1 VAYIGTQPLA
11 GQYRKLDDISSGFNG
26 ATTSFTTSV
35 GGTNVT
41 AGSPQQ
47 LLVSLGGVIQ
57 QPTTDYTVNTST
69 IIFTTAPASGL
80 SFFAILMGDALNTS
94 VPADGSI
101 TSAKLAGSLS
111 VGLAAG
117 SASTPSLFFTGDLN
131 TGIYSPGADQVA
143 ITTNGVERVEW
154 GTSEVVFNDGGAN
167 YDFRIEGDTNSSLF
181 FVDASAEAVGI
192 GTASPSALLHIEQTS
207 PSDGRLARIVSA
219 GVGAGFLGV
228 KSTGNTFID
237 ANTSATALEFR
248 TQDTERARI
257 TSDGKLLVGTSSAR
271 ANFFNSTDTALVQ
284 VEGANNNAQRY
295 AGHIYG
301 VAGAGGPWHIFAKHR
316 SNSIGGTTVVIADD
330 QVGALSFQGSDGTEF
345 VEAARI
351 EALVDGTPGSND
363 MPGRLVF
370 STTADGASSP
380 TERMRIGQ
388 LGYTKISNAASY
400 NNLSGEYHEFNGSAA
415 DWTAYVRNTNANPA
429 GLIVRYSGAA
439 PNGTS
444 NEFLYCSDT
453 GVLRL
458 AVRSNGGIANYSG
471 NDANLCD
478 EREKKNI
485 VNLDSTWD
493 CLKHWE
499 LKKFHYNEDADTDD
513 LRYGVIAQQIADYC
527 PEVITDWVKQKAE
540 PAKLD
545 EDGTEIEPA
554 KEEIARLGVK
564 EQQMMWMAIKAL
576 QEAQLRIETLEAEVA
591 ALKAS

>member
-1 VAYIGTQPLA
+1 MSTL
-11 GQYRKLDDISSGFNG
+11 K
-26 ATTSFTTSV
+26 TTNIAHPS
-35 GGTNVT
+35 
-41 AGSPQQ
+41 
-47 LLVSLGGVIQ
+47 
-57 QPTTDYTVNTST
+57 
-69 IIFTTAPASGL
+69 
-80 SFFAILMGDALNTS
+80 
-94 VPADGSI
+94 
-101 TSAKLAGSLS
+101 
-111 VGLAAG
+111 
-117 SASTPSLFFTGDLN
+117 SASNNIVLDS
-131 TGIYSPGADQVA
+131 SA
-143 ITTNGVERVEW
+143 RV
-154 GTSEVVFNDGGAN
+154 
-167 YDFRIEGDTNSSLF
+167 
-181 FVDASAEAVGI
+181 
-192 GTASPSALLHIEQTS
+192 
-207 PSDGRLARIVSA
+207 
-219 GVGAGFLGV
+219 
-228 KSTGNTFID
+228 
-237 ANTSATALEFR
+237 
-248 TQDTERARI
+248 
-257 TSDGKLLVGTSSAR
+257 LVGTSSTSATTTAIFQGNSGDGATGAGTIYLGR
-271 ANFFNSTDTALVQ
+271 GVTTPDDGNQLGAINFSDSTHTNSGQ
-284 VEGANNNAQRY
+284 IIAQRD
-295 AGHIYG
+295 
-301 VAGAGGPWHIFAKHR
+301 
-316 SNSIGGTTVVIADD
+316 GGTWSASSKPT
-330 QVGALSFQGSDGTEF
+330 
-345 VEAARI
+345 
-351 EALVDGTPGSND
+351 
-363 MPGRLVF
+363 RLTF
-370 STTADGASSP
+370 STTADSASSP

-576 QEAQLRIETLEAEVA
+576 QEAQLRIEILEAEVA

>member
-111 VGLAAG
+111 VGFAAG

-380 TERMRIGQ
+380 TERMRIASSGLVSTESNLQ
-388 LGYTKISNAASY
+388 CKGRLYWSGGADGSSLSTSSIGAATTTVYIGNAAIQVS
-400 NNLSGEYHEFNGSAA
+400 S
-415 DWTAYVRNTNANPA
+415 DVRLKEN
-429 GLIVRYSGAA
+429 
-439 PNGTS
+439 
-444 NEFLYCSDT
+444 
-453 GVLRL
+453 
-458 AVRSNGGIANYSG
+458 IANTVV
-471 NDANLCD
+471 DAT
-478 EREKKNI
+478 E
-485 VNLDSTWD
+485 
-493 CLKHWE
+493 E
-499 LKKFHYNEDADTDD
+499 LKKVRVVDFTWNDPTDSSFNN
-513 LRYGVIAQQIADYC
+513 RNARGVWTGLIAQELV
-527 PEVITDWVKQKAE
+527 EVFPFAVNA
-540 PAKLD
+540 PR
-545 EDGTEIEPA
+545 
-554 KEEIARLGVK
+554 KEEDLSIDYDDEAIWTVDQNQLVPVL
-564 EQQMMWMAIKAL
+564 IKAFQQQ
-576 QEAQLRIETLEAEVA
+576 QERIETLEAEVA

>member
-1 VAYIGTQPLA
+1 VAQHDYVIANGT
-11 GQYRKLDDISSGFNG
+11 G
-26 ATTSFTTSV
+26 AAVRS
-35 GGTNVT
+35 
-41 AGSPQQ
+41 
-47 LLVSLGGVIQ
+47 
-57 QPTTDYTVNTST
+57 D
-69 IIFTTAPASGL
+69 
-80 SFFAILMGDALNTS
+80 LNN
-94 VPADGSI
+94 
-101 TSAKLAGSLS
+101 
-111 VGLAAG
+111 GLAAIVSQNSG
-117 SASTPSLFFTGDLN
+117 ATEPATMYAYQLWADTTTGLLKIRNAANNAWITLRRLDGAYTDITLNAQADLRFADSDSSHWVAFQAPATIASNVTWTLPSADGTSGQAL
-131 TGIYSPGADQVA
+131 
-143 ITTNGVERVEW
+143 TTNGSGTLSW
-154 GTSEVVFNDGGAN
+154 GA
-167 YDFRIEGDTNSSLF
+167 
-181 FVDASAEAVGI
+181 ASQWTTTGSDIYYTTGKVGI
-192 GTASPSALLHIEQTS
+192 GTTS
-207 PSDGRLARIVSA
+207 PSSNLHVQ
-219 GVGAGFLGV
+219 
-228 KSTGNTFID
+228 TGNGVTATLNLNNGDGNGTISQINLGYTADPDHGNITYDGNLMFKNA
-237 ANTSATALEFR
+237 ANT
-248 TQDTERARI
+248 ERMRI
-257 TSDGKLLVGTSSAR
+257 DSSGRLLVGSSSAR

>member
-1 VAYIGTQPLA
+1 MAQHDYVIANGT
-11 GQYRKLDDISSGFNG
+11 G
-26 ATTSFTTSV
+26 AAVRS
-35 GGTNVT
+35 
-41 AGSPQQ
+41 
-47 LLVSLGGVIQ
+47 
-57 QPTTDYTVNTST
+57 D
-69 IIFTTAPASGL
+69 
-80 SFFAILMGDALNTS
+80 LNN
-94 VPADGSI
+94 
-101 TSAKLAGSLS
+101 
-111 VGLAAG
+111 GLAAIVSQNSG
-117 SASTPSLFFTGDLN
+117 ATEPATMYAYQLWADTTTGLLKIRNAANNAWITLRRLDGAYTDITLNAQADLRFADSDSSHWVAFQAPATIASNVTWTLPSADGTSGQAL
-131 TGIYSPGADQVA
+131 
-143 ITTNGVERVEW
+143 TTNGSGTLSW
-154 GTSEVVFNDGGAN
+154 GA
-167 YDFRIEGDTNSSLF
+167 
-181 FVDASAEAVGI
+181 ASQWTTTGSDIYYTTGKVGI
-192 GTASPSALLHIEQTS
+192 GSTS
-207 PSDGRLARIVSA
+207 PSSNLHVQ
-219 GVGAGFLGV
+219 
-228 KSTGNTFID
+228 TGNGVTATLNLNNGDGNGTISQINLGYTADPDHGNITYDGNLMFKNA
-237 ANTSATALEFR
+237 ANT
-248 TQDTERARI
+248 ERMRI
-257 TSDGKLLVGTSSAR
+257 DSSGRLLVGSSSAR

-576 QEAQLRIETLEAEVA
+576 QEAQLRIEILEAEVA

>member
-1 VAYIGTQPLA
+1 MAQHDYVIANGT
-11 GQYRKLDDISSGFNG
+11 G
-26 ATTSFTTSV
+26 AAVRS
-35 GGTNVT
+35 
-41 AGSPQQ
+41 
-47 LLVSLGGVIQ
+47 
-57 QPTTDYTVNTST
+57 D
-69 IIFTTAPASGL
+69 
-80 SFFAILMGDALNTS
+80 LNN
-94 VPADGSI
+94 
-101 TSAKLAGSLS
+101 
-111 VGLAAG
+111 GLAAIVSQNSG
-117 SASTPSLFFTGDLN
+117 ATEPATMYAYQLWADTTTGLLKIRNAANNAWITLRRLDGAYTDITLNAQADLRFADSDSSHWVAFQAPATIASNVTWTLPSADGTSGQAL
-131 TGIYSPGADQVA
+131 
-143 ITTNGVERVEW
+143 TTNGSGTLSW
-154 GTSEVVFNDGGAN
+154 GA
-167 YDFRIEGDTNSSLF
+167 
-181 FVDASAEAVGI
+181 ASQWTTTGSDIYYTTGKVGI
-192 GTASPSALLHIEQTS
+192 GTTS
-207 PSDGRLARIVSA
+207 PSSNLHVQ
-219 GVGAGFLGV
+219 
-228 KSTGNTFID
+228 TGNGVTATLNLNNGDGNGTISQINLGYTADPDHGNITYDGNLMFKNA
-237 ANTSATALEFR
+237 ANT
-248 TQDTERARI
+248 ERMRI
-257 TSDGKLLVGTSSAR
+257 DSSGRLLVGSSSAR

>member
-1 VAYIGTQPLA
+1 VAQHDYVIANGT
-11 GQYRKLDDISSGFNG
+11 G
-26 ATTSFTTSV
+26 AAVRS
-35 GGTNVT
+35 
-41 AGSPQQ
+41 
-47 LLVSLGGVIQ
+47 
-57 QPTTDYTVNTST
+57 D
-69 IIFTTAPASGL
+69 
-80 SFFAILMGDALNTS
+80 LNN
-94 VPADGSI
+94 
-101 TSAKLAGSLS
+101 
-111 VGLAAG
+111 GLAAIVSQNSG
-117 SASTPSLFFTGDLN
+117 ATEPATMYAYQLWADTTTGLLKIRNAANNAWITLRRLDGAYTDITLNAQADLRFADSDSSHWVAFQAPATIASNVTWTLPSADGTSGQAL
-131 TGIYSPGADQVA
+131 
-143 ITTNGVERVEW
+143 TTNGSGTLSW
-154 GTSEVVFNDGGAN
+154 GA
-167 YDFRIEGDTNSSLF
+167 
-181 FVDASAEAVGI
+181 ASQWTTTGSDIYYTTGKVGI
-192 GTASPSALLHIEQTS
+192 GSTS
-207 PSDGRLARIVSA
+207 PSSNLHVQ
-219 GVGAGFLGV
+219 
-228 KSTGNTFID
+228 TGNGVTATLNLNNGDGNGTISQINLGYTADPDHGNITYDGNLMFKNA
-237 ANTSATALEFR
+237 ANT
-248 TQDTERARI
+248 ERMRI
-257 TSDGKLLVGTSSAR
+257 DSSGRLLVGSSSAR

-576 QEAQLRIETLEAEVA
+576 QEAQLRIEILEAEVA